1 MCASRHQTSPTCE
14 AAVAGVGGLVMTDEI
29 LFWRVG
35 RIASMLHL
43 VVGRSNWRKWSCR
56 MVRSIPFSLLFALVQ
71 ISLFNQWRLCLEVCY
86 VVFGLSESY
95 VLLVRGM
102 IVQQSKTVQDE
113 MVG

>member
-1 MCASRHQTSPTCE
+1 MSCSKCVPVGIKPVRRE

-71 ISLFNQWRLCLEVCY
+71 ISLF
-86 VVFGLSESY
+86 
-95 VLLVRGM
+95 
-102 IVQQSKTVQDE
+102 
-113 MVG
+113 